1 MAPGGVQALSHPGMQ
16 LLRIDKIVNDCY
28 QNTVEVRYVP
38 RCRPFA
44 GAYTGV
50 YRGESLKNQL
60 QIRTV

>member
-1 MAPGGVQALSHPGMQ
+1 MQ
-16 LLRIDKIVNDCY
+16 LLRIDKIVDDGY

-44 GAYTGV
+44 GANTGV

-60 QIRTV
+60 